1 MIKFNFTNSFFL
13 NIFWLILLIIS
24 QQSCEI
30 EKNSI
35 EKYGGI
41 GDGISDNTLA
51 IQTALDVQHAK
62 GGGEIRLTSGV
73 YLSGTIHLKSNVTLI
88 IEPMATLKAIPDSAA
103 FPLIQSQVSS
113 RMDRVPWKSFIRA
126 ESQSNITIKGG
137 GVIDG
142 SGDAAC
148 FQDNIPDS
156 PNRPYG
162 LLFICCK
169 NVVVE
174 DLSLKSSA
182 FWMQRYFQCK
192 DVRISNLNVFNHA
205 NKNNDGLD
213 IDSSENVI
221 IRNCIID
228 SSDDAL
234 VIKSESEIPAKNIQ
248 VYDCEL
254 ATHASAIKLGTA
266 SLGGFEDIIFSNIT
280 IRKSKADTVH
290 HPLQLENGMTG
301 IDLAAVDGGE
311 MKNISI
317 SNVEMNGLE
326 NPIHIKLG
334 NRLSKDIHSRNVQAG
349 NETKGA
355 SRISKIED
363 IRITDV
369 QAFNGGP
376 YPIVIA
382 GFEGNSIK
390 NVTLKNISIQS
401 NMAGNE
407 ESLDG
412 EVNWNPKGYPFILS
426 FNSQMPAY
434 GIVSYFTEGLEIE
447 NFIAIPAHGEKR
459 PKEKHFF
466 RMD

>member
-1 MIKFNFTNSFFL
+1 MIQFNFRNSFFL
-13 NIFWLILLIIS
+13 NYFWIILLLIS

-30 EKNSI
+30 EENSI

-41 GDGISDNTLA
+41 GDGITDNTLA
-51 IQTALDVQHAK
+51 IQKAIDVQHSN
-62 GGGEIRLTSGV
+62 GGGEVRLVSGV

-88 IEPMATLKAIPDSAA
+88 IEQNATLKAIPDASA
-103 FPLIQSQVSS
+103 FPLIQSQVPS
-113 RMDRVPWKSFIRA
+113 RMDKVPWKSFIRA
-126 ESQSNITIKGG
+126 ESQENITIKGG
-137 GVIDG
+137 GAIDG

-148 FQDNIPDS
+148 FQDNKPDS

-162 LLFICCK
+162 LLFIDCQ

-174 DLSLKSSA
+174 DLRLKSSA

-192 DVRISNLNVFNHA
+192 YVRIFNLNVFNHV

-221 IRNCIID
+221 VRNCIID

-234 VIKSESEIPAKNIQ
+234 VIKSESDVPAKNIQ

-266 SLGGFEDIIFSNIT
+266 SIGGFEDIIFSDIM

-290 HPLQLENGMTG
+290 HPLNFENGMTG

-311 MKNISI
+311 MKRISI
-317 SNVEMNGLE
+317 SNIKMEGLE

-334 NRLSKDIHSRNVQAG
+334 NRLSKDIHSSG
-349 NETKGA
+349 NKTKNELP
-355 SRISKIED
+355 SQPKVSKIAD
-363 IRITDV
+363 IMISSV
-369 QAFNGGP
+369 EAQNGGP

-382 GFEGNSIK
+382 GFEGNPIK
-390 NVTLKNISIQS
+390 NVTLKDITIKPNV
-401 NMAGNE
+401 AGNE
-407 ESLDG
+407 ESQDS
-412 EVNWNPKGYPFILS
+412 EINWNHRGYPFILS
-426 FNSQMPAY
+426 FKSQMPAY
-434 GIVSYFTEGLEIE
+434 GIVSYYTEGLRIE
-447 NFIAIPAHGEKR
+447 NLNAIPAYGEKR

-466 RMD
+466 RYE

>member
-1 MIKFNFTNSFFL
+1 MIKFNFTSRFLL
-13 NIFWLILLIIS
+13 NIYWLILLIIS
-24 QQSCEI
+24 QQSCGI
-30 EKNSI
+30 DKNSI
-35 EKYGGI
+35 EKYGGV

-51 IQTALDVQHAK
+51 IQKAIDVQHAK
-62 GGGEIRLTSGV
+62 GGGEVRLVSGV
-73 YLSGTIHLKSNVTLI
+73 YLSGTILLKSNVTLI
-88 IEPMATLKAIPDSAA
+88 IEPNATLKAIPDAAA
-103 FPLIQSQVSS
+103 FPLIQSQIPS

-126 ESQSNITIKGG
+126 ESQKNITIKGG

-148 FQDNIPDS
+148 FQDNKPDS

-162 LLFICCK
+162 LFFIDCN

-234 VIKSESEIPAKNIQ
+234 VIKSESEVPAKNIQ

-266 SLGGFEDIIFSNIT
+266 SLGGFEDIIFSNIR

-290 HPLQLENGMTG
+290 HPLNFENGMTG

-311 MKNISI
+311 MKRISI
-317 SNVEMNGLE
+317 SNIRMEGLE

-334 NRLSKDIHSRNVQAG
+334 NRLSKDIHS
-349 NETKGA
+349 KGLQ
-355 SRISKIED
+355 SGIEPLDPPKTSKINGVQISD
-363 IRITDV
+363 IQAVDV
-369 QAFNGGP
+369 GP

-382 GFEGNSIK
+382 GYEDNHVK
-390 NVTLKNISIQS
+390 NVTLKNITIQPKV
-401 NMAGNE
+401 AGNE

-434 GIVSYFTEGLEIE
+434 GIVSYFTEGLQIG

>member
-1 MIKFNFTNSFFL
+1 MVQFNFKNSFISNF
-13 NIFWLILLIIS
+13 FWLILLIIS
-24 QQSCEI
+24 QQSCGI

-41 GDGISDNTLA
+41 GDGITDNTLA
-51 IQTALDVQHAK
+51 IQKAIDVQHSK
-62 GGGEIRLTSGV
+62 GGGEVRLVSGV
-73 YLSGTIHLKSNVTLI
+73 YLSGTIHLKSNVTFI
-88 IEPMATLKAIPDSAA
+88 IEKNATLKAIPDASA
-103 FPLIQSQVSS
+103 FPLIQGQVPS

-126 ESQSNITIKGG
+126 ESQENITIKGG

-148 FQDNIPDS
+148 FQDNLPDS

-162 LLFICCK
+162 LLFIACQ

-192 DVRISNLNVFNHA
+192 DVRISNLNVFNHV

-221 IRNCIID
+221 VRNCIID

-266 SLGGFEDIIFSNIT
+266 SIGGFEDIIFSNIT

-290 HPLQLENGMTG
+290 HPLNFENGMTG

-311 MKNISI
+311 MKRISI
-317 SNVEMNGLE
+317 SNIKMEGLE

-334 NRLSKDIHSRNVQAG
+334 NRLSKDIHSNANKAG
-349 NETKGA
+349 AEPLSQTKV
-355 SRISKIED
+355 SKIED
-363 IRITDV
+363 IIISGV
-369 QAFNGGP
+369 EAQNGGP

-390 NVTLKNISIQS
+390 NVTLKDITIKPNV
-401 NMAGNE
+401 AGNE
-407 ESLDG
+407 AYQNSEI
-412 EVNWNPKGYPFILS
+412 NWNHRGYPFILS

-434 GIVSYFTEGLEIE
+434 GIVSYHTEGLRIE
-447 NFIAIPAHGEKR
+447 NFNAIPALGEKR

-466 RMD
+466 RKE

>member
-1 MIKFNFTNSFFL
+1 MIQFNFKNSFTSNF
-13 NIFWLILLIIS
+13 FWLILLIIS
-24 QQSCEI
+24 QQSCGI

-41 GDGISDNTLA
+41 GDGITDNTLA
-51 IQTALDVQHAK
+51 IQKAIDVQHSK
-62 GGGEIRLTSGV
+62 GGGEVRLVSGV
-73 YLSGTIHLKSNVTLI
+73 YLSGTIHLKSNVTFI
-88 IEPMATLKAIPDSAA
+88 IEKNATLKAIPDASA
-103 FPLIQSQVSS
+103 FPLIQGQVPS

-126 ESQSNITIKGG
+126 ESQENITIKGG

-148 FQDNIPDS
+148 FQDNLPDS

-162 LLFICCK
+162 LLFIACQ

-192 DVRISNLNVFNHA
+192 DVRISNLNVFNHV

-221 IRNCIID
+221 VRNCIID

-234 VIKSESEIPAKNIQ
+234 VIKSESEFPAKNIQ

-266 SLGGFEDIIFSNIT
+266 SIGGFEDIIFSNIT

-290 HPLQLENGMTG
+290 HPLNFENGMTG

-311 MKNISI
+311 MKRISI
-317 SNVEMNGLE
+317 SNIKMEGLE

-334 NRLSKDIHSRNVQAG
+334 NRLSKDIHSNANKAG
-349 NETKGA
+349 AEPLSQTKV
-355 SRISKIED
+355 SKIED
-363 IRITDV
+363 IIISGV
-369 QAFNGGP
+369 EAQNGGP

-390 NVTLKNISIQS
+390 NVTLKDITIKPNV
-401 NMAGNE
+401 AGNE
-407 ESLDG
+407 ASQNSEI
-412 EVNWNPKGYPFILS
+412 NWNHRGYPFILS

-434 GIVSYFTEGLEIE
+434 GIVSYHTEGLRIE
-447 NFIAIPAHGEKR
+447 NFNAIPALGEKR

-466 RMD
+466 RKE